1 MTESQIYLSIAHPSG
16 KEKQYISEAIDSNWI
31 TTAGPQ
37 ITLFEKSLESYLDT
51 RKPVVALSSGTAAL
65 HLALIELGIE
75 SDDEIICQDLTFVA
89 TINPVKY
96 VNAIPILVDSE
107 KDTWNISPE
116 FLEEAITDRIKK
128 TSKKPKA
135 IIAVDLFGMPARLPE
150 IMQIADNYEIPLI
163 EDAAEALGSY
173 IIVDNKKKFC
183 STFGDNG
190 YFSFN
195 GNKIITA
202 STGGAL
208 ICRNDEQAANIRF
221 LSGQAKDPAPH
232 YQHSQLGYNYNLS
245 NICAALGLAQM
256 EVLQE
261 HVDRRR
267 EINLLYRSGL
277 AEYPDIEFQ
286 NEPDDYFS
294 NYWLTCILFP
304 SETIRDAVKKHLEMN
319 RIESRP
325 IWKPMHL
332 QPLYKDSPYYGTKFG
347 EHLFT
352 RGLCLPSSSFLTDDN
367 IMNISNLIKDC
378 FATSYITMTTT

>member
-1 MTESQIYLSIAHPSG
+1 MKSNIYLSIAHPSG
-16 KEKQYISEAIDSNWI
+16 KELQYISEAIDSNWI

-37 ITLFEKSLESYLDT
+37 IVQFEKSLESYLET
-51 RKPVVALSSGTAAL
+51 PKPVVALSSGTAAL
-65 HLALIELGIE
+65 HLALIESGVE
-75 SDDEIICQDLTFVA
+75 AGDEIICQDLTFVA

-96 VNAIPILVDSE
+96 VNAIPVLVDSE
-107 KDTWNISPE
+107 KDTWNISPD
-116 FLEEAITDRIKK
+116 FLEETILDRMKK
-128 TSKKPKA
+128 TGKKPKA

-150 IMQIADNYEIPLI
+150 ITQIAAKYEIQLI

-173 IIVDNKKKFC
+173 ITINNQKTFC
-183 STFGDNG
+183 ATFGDCG
-190 YFSFN
+190 YLSFA

-208 ICRNDEQAANIRF
+208 ICRDEKQAAGIRF

-267 EINLLYRSGL
+267 EINFLYRSEL
-277 AEYPDIEFQ
+277 NEFPEIEFQ
-286 NEPDDYFS
+286 CEPSGYSS

-304 SETIRDAVKKHLEMN
+304 DENQRDKVKNHLEIN

-325 IWKPMHL
+325 VWKPMHL

-347 EHLFT
+347 EYLFK
-352 RGLCLPSSSFLTDDN
+352 RGLCFPSSSSLKNDD
-367 IMNISNLIKDC
+367 ITYIAEIIKNC
-378 FATSYITMTTT
+378 LKNYIHKPN

>member
-1 MTESQIYLSIAHPSG
+1 MERPQIYLSIAHPSG

-37 ITLFEKSLESYLDT
+37 IVRFEKALASYLDT
-51 RKPVVALSSGTAAL
+51 QKPVVALSSGTAAL
-65 HLALIELGIE
+65 HLALINLGIE
-75 SDDEIICQDLTFVA
+75 PGDEIICQDLTFVA

-96 VNAIPILVDSE
+96 VNANPVLVDSE

-116 FLEEAITDRIKK
+116 LLEEAITDRMKK
-128 TSKKPKA
+128 TGKKPKA

-150 IMQIADNYEIPLI
+150 IAQIAANYEIPLI

-173 IIVDNKKKFC
+173 VKINDQKKFC
-183 STFGDNG
+183 STFGDCG
-190 YFSFN
+190 YLSFN

-202 STGGAL
+202 STGGTL
-208 ICRNDEQAANIRF
+208 ICYDEEQAANIRF
-221 LSGQAKDPAPH
+221 LSGQAKDSAPH

-256 EVLQE
+256 EVLQKY
-261 HVDRRR
+261 VDRRR
-267 EINLLYRSGL
+267 EINFLYRSEL
-277 AEYPDIEFQ
+277 AMYPELEFQ
-286 NEPDDYFS
+286 NEPVNYFS

-304 SETIRDAVKKHLEMN
+304 SENLRDAVKKHLEMN

-325 IWKPMHL
+325 VWKPMHL

-347 EHLFT
+347 EYLFK
-352 RGLCLPSSSFLTDDN
+352 RGLCLPSSSILTDDD
-367 IMNISNLIKDC
+367 IMNITDLIKD
-378 FATSYITMTTT
+378 YIKNYR